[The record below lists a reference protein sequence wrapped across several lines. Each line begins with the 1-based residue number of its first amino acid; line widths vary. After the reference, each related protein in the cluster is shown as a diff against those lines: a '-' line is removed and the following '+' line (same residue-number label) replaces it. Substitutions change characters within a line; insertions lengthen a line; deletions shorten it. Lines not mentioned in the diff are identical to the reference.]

1 MTGSHHSSI
10 VPHRAVLIALLLH
23 STFLIRPSACSA
35 ETTPKPPPPR
45 ILPPGDTRR
54 DVAVQKP
61 RGELTSYDPATR
73 TGTFKTSTDG
83 SIRSF
88 TALPHVLC
96 QHHGALGDMNDY
108 RIGERLRFMLHEGED
123 GQWNRLGLVAEELE
137 ELIAH
142 DEPYFVDKLD
152 ADKGILICTRRN
164 RAGDKIVWPGMV
176 IATDQ
181 DTRYWRE
188 GKPDAKFADLTVGM
202 PLFIKT
208 HGGTGL
214 LERTAWEV
222 LMDQASVE
230 HFKTEQMQALKQ
242 RLTTEGLPGY
252 IDSASEKEVR
262 LTLFPEVMS
271 VILGQTSGAKA
282 APAQR
287 ALKAKQSVRLAVA
300 GPDRAARGDRVTGN
314 VTLLRPFIKNGN
326 YICEVSIALEA
337 PAPADFKPAA
347 VARVWPVEAGK

>member
-1 MTGSHHSSI
+1 MTRSHRSSI
-10 VPHRAVLIALLLH
+10 APHRAVLIALLLL
-23 STFLIRPSACSA
+23 STLLIRHSSFSA
-35 ETTPKPPPPR
+35 ETAPKPPPPK
-45 ILPPGDTRR
+45 ILTAGDTRR
-54 DVAVQKP
+54 DVVVQKH
-61 RGELTSYDPATR
+61 RGELLSYDPATR
-73 TGTFKTSTDG
+73 AGTFKSSADG
-83 SIRSF
+83 AIVGF

-137 ELIAH
+137 ELVAH

-152 ADKGILICTRRN
+152 GDKGILICTRRN

-176 IATDQ
+176 ITTDQ

-188 GKPDAKFADLTVGM
+188 GRPDAKFADLTVGM
-202 PLFIKT
+202 PLFMKT

-214 LERTAWEV
+214 LARTAWEV
-222 LMDQASVE
+222 LMDKASVE
-230 HFKTEQMQALKQ
+230 HFKTEQLQALKQ

-252 IDSASEKEVR
+252 IDNASEKEVR

-287 ALKAKQSVRLAVA
+287 ALQAKQSVQLALA
-300 GPDRAARGDRVTGN
+300 GPDRAAKGDRVTGK
-314 VTLLRPFIKNGN
+314 VTLLRPFIKNGS
-326 YICEVSIALEA
+326 YICEVTIALEA

-347 VARVWPVEAGK
+347 VARVWPMEAGK